1 MTVCKAMFSKSC
13 PSRLRSEDNLL
24 TAKASGLTPFS
35 IKDTQMERVLRS
47 SPVFYSV
54 ISVCLFCIP
63 PGEQMQLQVAMRSLG
78 GYQ

>member
-1 MTVCKAMFSKSC
+1 MTVYEAMFSVV
-13 PSRLRSEDNLL
+13 RLSMLKGEKILL

-63 PGEQMQLQVAMRSLG
+63 PGE
-78 GYQ
+78 